1 MSIGPIVHLSVMGQ
15 PMIVLSNCKVI
26 SDLLEKKNAIYS
38 DRPVA
43 PMAGEL

>member
-1 MSIGPIVHLSVMGQ
+1 MHVSVMGQ
-15 PMIVLSNCKVI
+15 PIIVLSNSEVI
-26 SDLLEKKNAIYS
+26 SDLLEKKSAVYS